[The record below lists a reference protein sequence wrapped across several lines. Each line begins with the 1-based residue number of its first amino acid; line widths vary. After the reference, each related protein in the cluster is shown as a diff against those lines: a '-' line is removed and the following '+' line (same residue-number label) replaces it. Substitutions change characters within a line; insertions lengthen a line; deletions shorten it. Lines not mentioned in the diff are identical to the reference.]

1 MLSVNITYL
10 KNKHVLDF
18 DTQKILDDIKRRNIF
33 SQVSVNGELITN
45 NEVLRFNSKVT
56 WTVGSSLRN

>member
-33 SQVSVNGELITN
+33 SQVSINGELITN